1 MKTARIVLI
10 CFLAVFCLTGMA
22 AAARTKIVVATDA
35 TWPLMEMMDKNNA
48 IVGFDID
55 LLNAVAKEVGLTV
68 EYRNTPWDKIFEGL
82 DAGKY
87 DAIISSVT
95 ITDDRRKKY
104 DFTDP
109 YFSAGQILVAPQSS
123 KARALADLKGSK
135 IGAQSGTTGAMI
147 ITRAPGVELKAYDD
161 IQAAFADLAS
171 GRIQGVVCDTP
182 AAANYVFQNP
192 QYKGKFRIASSPLT
206 QEPYGIVVKKGN
218 KEVLDL
224 LNKGIKAVKAKGI
237 DKQLEKKWLK

>member
-1 MKTARIVLI
+1 MKIVKSSLI
-10 CFLAVFCLTGMA
+10 FFLAGLCLTGMA
-22 AAARTKIVVATDA
+22 AAAQKPIVVATDA

-55 LLNAVAKEVGLTV
+55 LFNAVAKEAGLTV
-68 EYRNTPWDKIFEGL
+68 EYKNTPWDKIFTGL
-82 DAGKY
+82 EAGKY

-95 ITDDRRKKY
+95 ITDERKKKY
-104 DFTDP
+104 AFTDP
-109 YFSAGQILVAPQSS
+109 YFTAGQILVTP
-123 KARALADLKGSK
+123 KASTARTPAELKGLK
-135 IGAQSGTTGAMI
+135 VGAQADTTGAMI
-147 ITRAPGVELKAYDD
+147 ITRTPGVVLKTYDD

-171 GRIQGVVCDTP
+171 GKIQGIVCDTP

-192 QYKGKFRIASSPLT
+192 QYKDKFKIASAPLT

-218 KEVLDL
+218 QALLEL

-237 DKQLEKKWLK
+237 DKQLEKKWLR

>member
-1 MKTARIVLI
+1 MKIARIGLI
-10 CFLAVFCLTGMA
+10 CFLAVLCLTGMA

-68 EYRNTPWDKIFEGL
+68 EYQNTPWDKIFEGL
-82 DAGKY
+82 EAGKY

-95 ITDDRRKKY
+95 ITDERRKKY
-104 DFTDP
+104 DFTDS
-109 YFSAGQILVAPQSS
+109 YFSAGQILVAPTASP
-123 KARALADLKGSK
+123 ARAPADLKGSK
-135 IGAQSGTTGAMI
+135 IGAQSDTTGAMI
-147 ITRAPGVELKAYDD
+147 VKRTPGVELKAYDD

-171 GRIQGVVCDTP
+171 GRIHGVICDTP

-192 QYKGKFRIASSPLT
+192 LYKGKFKIASAPLT

-218 KEVLDL
+218 QALLDQ

>member
-1 MKTARIVLI
+1 MKIARLSLI
-10 CFLAVFCLTGMA
+10 CFLMVLCLTGMA
-22 AAARTKIVVATDA
+22 AAAQKNIVVATDA

-55 LLNAVAKEVGLTV
+55 LCNAVAKEAGLTV
-68 EYRNTPWDKIFEGL
+68 EYRNIPWDQIFAGL
-82 DAGKY
+82 EAGKY

-95 ITDDRRKKY
+95 ITDERKKKY
-104 DFTDP
+104 AFTDP
-109 YFSAGQILVAPQSS
+109 YFTAGQILVTAAAS
-123 KARALADLKGSK
+123 KARAPADLKGSK
-135 IGAQSGTTGAMI
+135 IGAQADTTGAMI
-147 ITRAPGVELKAYDD
+147 IARTSGVELRAYDD
-161 IQAAFADLAS
+161 IEAAFADLAS

-192 QYKGKFRIASSPLT
+192 QYKGKFKIASAPLT